1 MITKPFIV
9 ASLITI
15 LLAACT
21 GQTPAQ
27 TTVPTSG
34 ETLRPTTTQSPAAT
48 NTLVL
53 TPLLTNTSLAE
64 TSAAL
69 PTATSTPV
77 LPQPTNSTDCT
88 NLASFV
94 ADVTI
99 PDNSNVTGG
108 SLFTKTWRVRNT
120 GTCVWGS
127 GYTLTHYSD
136 EQMSAPASLPLNV
149 TQPGQELDIS
159 VDLRVPNSAGT
170 HRGNFVIKN
179 PAGLIMQIDNDS
191 RLWVIVNVTETVT
204 ATASATLEATSTSVT
219 ATSTSSSAGG
229 NDSAFANAT
238 CAFSTDATKVLET
251 INAINAYREQNNLP
265 DYSVNTRLTRA
276 AQAHANDMACNKLFG
291 HTGSDKSTPQ
301 TRVWASGYEASSV
314 TENVYGS
321 YPPLSGEGV
330 VSWWINDETDR
341 RHNQNLLSTVYTEI
355 GVGYSFFDNFGYY
368 VVVFA
373 APSVR

>member
-1 MITKPFIV
+1 MIKKPFIV
-9 ASLITI
+9 ASLITM
-15 LLAACT
+15 LLSACT
-21 GQTPAQ
+21 GQTPVE
-27 TTVPTSG
+27 TTVPTPS
-34 ETLRPTTTQSPAAT
+34 ETSRPPITQAPAAT
-48 NTLVL
+48 NTPAL

-69 PTATSTPV
+69 PTATFTPV
-77 LPQPTNSTDCT
+77 LPQPANSADCT

-127 GYTLTHYSD
+127 GYTLSHYSD
-136 EQMSAPASLPLNV
+136 EQMNAPASVPLNV

-159 VDLRVPNSAGT
+159 VDLRAPNSVGT

-191 RLWVIVNVTETVT
+191 RLWVIINVTETVT
-204 ATASATLEATSTSVT
+204 ATASATPEATSTSVT
-219 ATSTSSSAGG
+219 ATSTSSSAGD

-238 CAFSTDATKVLET
+238 CSFSTDATKVLET
-251 INAINAYREQNNLP
+251 INAINAYRQQNNLP

-301 TRVWASGYEASSV
+301 TRVRASGYEASYV

-321 YPPLSGEGV
+321 YPPLSGQGV

-341 RHNQNLLSTVYTEI
+341 RHNENLLSTVYTEI
-355 GVGYSFFDNFGYY
+355 GVGYAFFDNFGYY